1 MWWEW
6 IPAFAGMT
14 NEGCEDDVSGKGVT
28 YQGKG
33 MTYQGTRVT
42 WKETGDPHK
51 SRHSRSPLCHS
62 RESGNPEN
70 CSDAMDPCFRE
81 DDDLGIGMRSSQGQ
95 GNMRSGERGCGW
107 LAGAFP
113 GFYQFF
119 ELLADMRGNQLADRP
134 EQDISSNQDKQHPD
148 RIHGDQGKDQ
158 HHQSKGG

>member
-1 MWWEW
+1 M
-6 IPAFAGMT
+6 
-14 NEGCEDDVSGKGVT
+14 T

-33 MTYQGTRVT
+33 MT

-51 SRHSRSPLCHS
+51 SRHSRRRPGIHCVV
-62 RESGNPEN
+62 EV
-70 CSDAMDPCFRE
+70 DPRFRG

-158 HHQSKGG
+158 HHQCKGG